1 MLSWQY
7 FKTIRKIK
15 IDEWLRNRRI
25 DSYEKLVSALSALG
39 VKAPSRQE
47 TLEWFAKSQPKPEP
61 VSIVTKVNPS
71 PEPVVLKEEQPVAEA
86 LAEEPKP
93 VRQSRSRKAKT
104 RKEEVTEPDTGET

>member
-15 IDEWLRNRRI
+15 VDEWLRNRRI

-47 TLEWFAKSQPKPEP
+47 ALEWFAKPQPK
-61 VSIVTKVNPS
+61 

-86 LAEEPKP
+86 LAEEPKS
-93 VRQSRSRKAKT
+93 VSQSRSRKAKT
-104 RKEEVTEPDTGET
+104 KKEEVTETDTGES